1 MAKQSYLTKLIS
13 ITLALIVLL
22 AGLSVCMTANAATMK
37 YNIDYGKKASLT
49 LYKYEMSDTSKAT
62 HGGTG
67 EKNDEQYIP
76 ADAKRLPDVT
86 FTIRKVA
93 ELYSYFK
100 PDGVSL
106 PTAAAAKAMAPIGN
120 PVSKKTDAN
129 GVASFTDLPLG
140 IYYVE
145 EVAGPSQITK
155 KIEPFVLSLPITNA
169 SGTEWLYDVHSY
181 PKNQTSYSDIKILK
195 KDLSTGTALANA
207 EFRLEE
213 STDGSTYKSRIASV
227 KSGSNGMIEI
237 ASLDANKFYRLV
249 ETKAPSTEYILV
261 RNVTTPFYI
270 DADGQMFTGWT
281 SVANKKPVGGTAV
294 PNNTLELNNEKPTI
308 HKSVL
313 SAAKGEE
320 GVDTTKKIGDTVN
333 WKIKTSIPS
342 LKEDLEVMK
351 VYKITDTMTKGLSY
365 KSASL
370 MLDDKKALAV
380 NTDYTVSQ
388 SGLTVTFDIK
398 PASLIGY
405 HEVEVYFDTVLN
417 SEAAIATD
425 IPNTSVLEY
434 SNTATSTHKIDS
446 EEPTVHTGEYK
457 FKKKD
462 AQGNPIKGVQFAV
475 YADEQSAKNGA
486 NAIMTAES
494 NDEGIVSFKGLAY
507 GKFAKTAAQ
516 KAADGVDGGST
527 DYWINEIK
535 TGNGYNLLKEP
546 VKITVNKTSGDVTK
560 TYPMINIDT
569 PKLTPTG
576 GAAYG
581 VMIGGAGIAVLGAA
595 LVWILVKAKK
605 KNKKDAAE

>member
-1 MAKQSYLTKLIS
+1 MIKKSYLTKVIS
-13 ITLALIVLL
+13 ITLALMVLL
-22 AGLSVCMTANAATMK
+22 AGLSISMTAGAATMK
-37 YNIDYGKKASLT
+37 YNIDFSKKASLT
-49 LYKYEMSDTSKAT
+49 LYKYEMSDTSQAT

-76 ADAKRLPDVT
+76 SDATRLAGVT
-86 FTIRKVA
+86 FNIRKVA
-93 ELYSYFK
+93 ELSSYFK

-106 PTAAAAKAMAPIGN
+106 PTAVEAKQMSPIGN
-120 PVSKKTDAN
+120 PISKTTNAN
-129 GVASFTDLPLG
+129 GVATFTDLPLG

-145 EVAGPSQITK
+145 EGAGPSQITK
-155 KIEPFVLSLPITNA
+155 KIAPFVLSLPLTNA
-169 SGTEWLYDVHSY
+169 AGTEWLYDVYSY

-195 KDLSTGTALANA
+195 KDLSTGKALANA

-213 STDGSTYKSRIASV
+213 STDGSTYKTKIATV

-249 ETKAPSTEYILV
+249 ETKAPSAEYILV
-261 RNVTTPFYI
+261 RNITTPFYI
-270 DADGQMFTGWT
+270 NAEGQMINGWT
-281 SVANKKPVGGTAV
+281 SISNKKPVGGTAV
-294 PNNTLELNNEKPTI
+294 PNNTLELNNEKPEI
-308 HKSVL
+308 HKYVL
-313 SAAKGEE
+313 SGTKGTE

-342 LKEDLEVMK
+342 LKADLEVMK

-365 KSASL
+365 KTATL
-370 MLDDKKALAV
+370 MLDDTKTLVA

-405 HEVEVYFDTVLN
+405 KEVEVYFDTILN

-425 IPNTSVLEY
+425 IPNTSALEY
-434 SNTATSTHKIDS
+434 SNTATSTYKIES
-446 EEPTVHTGEYK
+446 EKPTVHTGEYK

-462 AQGNPIKGVQFAV
+462 AKGNPIKGVRFAV
-475 YADEQSAKNGA
+475 YANEESAKNGT

-494 NDEGIVSFKGLAY
+494 NDDGIVSFKGLAY

-516 KAADGVDGGST
+516 KATNGVDNGST

-535 TGNGYNLLKEP
+535 TGNGYNLLKDP
-546 VKITVNKTSGDVTK
+546 VKITVNKTSGDETK
-560 TYPMINIDT
+560 TFPVVNTDT

-581 VMIGGAGIAVLGAA
+581 VMIACGGIGVLGLAIFW
-595 LVWILVKAKK
+595 LIRKSRKSKNNAK
-605 KNKKDAAE
+605 

>member
-1 MAKQSYLTKLIS
+1 MNKKSHLTKIIS
-13 ITLALIVLL
+13 ITIALIVLL
-22 AGLSVCMTANAATMK
+22 AGLSIGVTANAATMK
-37 YNIDYGKKASLT
+37 YNIDYSKTATLT
-49 LYKYEMSDTSKAT
+49 LYKYEMSDVSKAT
-62 HGGTG
+62 HGSTG

-76 ADAKRLPDVT
+76 SDAKRLAGVT
-86 FTIRKVA
+86 FTVRKVA
-93 ELYSYFK
+93 ELSTYFK

-106 PTAAAAKAMAPIGN
+106 PTASAAKSMSPIGN
-120 PVSKKTDAN
+120 PVSKKTDSN
-129 GVASFTDLPLG
+129 GVAVFSDLPLG

-145 EVAGPSQITK
+145 ETSGPSQITK
-155 KIEPFVLSLPITNA
+155 KIEPFVLSLPLTNA
-169 SGTEWLYDVHSY
+169 AGTEWLYDVYSY
-181 PKNQTSYSDIKILK
+181 PKNQTSYSNIKILK
-195 KDLSTGTALANA
+195 KDLSTGKALANA

-213 STDGSTYKSRIASV
+213 STDGSTYKTKVATV

-237 ASLDANKFYRLV
+237 ASLESSRFYRLV
-249 ETKAPSTEYILV
+249 ETKAPSAEYILV
-261 RNVTTPFYI
+261 RDVTTPFYI
-270 DADGQMFTGWT
+270 DAEGQMFTGWT
-281 SVANKKPVGGTAV
+281 SISNKKPVGGTAV

-308 HKSVL
+308 HKYVL
-313 SAAKGEE
+313 SGTKGTE

-333 WKIKTSIPS
+333 WKIKTLIPS

-351 VYKITDTMTKGLSY
+351 VYKIVDTMTKGLSY
-365 KSASL
+365 KTASL
-370 MLDDKKALAV
+370 MLDDKKALVA

-405 HEVEVYFDTVLN
+405 KEVEVYFDTILN

-425 IPNTSVLEY
+425 IPNTSELEY
-434 SNTATSTHKIDS
+434 SNTATSTYKIKS

-462 AQGNPIKGVQFAV
+462 AKGNPIKGVKFAV
-475 YADEQSAKNGA
+475 YFNEESAKNGT

-494 NDEGIVSFKGLAY
+494 NADGIVSFKGLAY

-516 KAADGVDGGST
+516 KAADGVDNGST

-535 TGNGYNLLKEP
+535 TGNGYNLLKDP
-546 VKITVNKTSGDVTK
+546 VKITVNKTSGDDTK
-560 TYPMINIDT
+560 TFPVINTDT

-581 VMIGGAGIAVLGAA
+581 FMIAGAGVGVLGFAIFW
-595 LVWILVKAKK
+595 LVRKHKKSKNDAK
-605 KNKKDAAE
+605 

>member
-1 MAKQSYLTKLIS
+1 MIKKSYLTKVIS
-13 ITLALIVLL
+13 ITLALMVLL
-22 AGLSVCMTANAATMK
+22 AGFSVSMTAGAATMK
-37 YNIDYGKKASLT
+37 YNIDYSKKASLT

-76 ADAKRLPDVT
+76 SDATRLAGVT
-86 FTIRKVA
+86 FNIRKVA

-106 PTAAAAKAMAPIGN
+106 PTVAEAKQMSPIGN
-120 PVSKKTDAN
+120 PISKTTDAN
-129 GVASFTDLPLG
+129 GVATFTDLPLG

-145 EVAGPSQITK
+145 EGAGPSQITK
-155 KIEPFVLSLPITNA
+155 KIAPFVLSLPLTNA
-169 SGTEWLYDVHSY
+169 AGTEWLYDVYSY

-195 KDLSTGTALANA
+195 KDLSTGKALANA

-213 STDGSTYKSRIASV
+213 STDGSTYKTKIATV

-237 ASLDANKFYRLV
+237 ASLDTNKFYRLV
-249 ETKAPSTEYILV
+249 ETKAPSAEYILV
-261 RNVTTPFYI
+261 RTITTPFYI
-270 DADGQMFTGWT
+270 DAEGQMFTGWT
-281 SVANKKPVGGTAV
+281 SISNKKPVGGTAV

-313 SAAKGEE
+313 SGTKGDE

-333 WKIKTSIPS
+333 WKIKTSVPS

-351 VYKITDTMTKGLSY
+351 VYKIADTMTKGLSY
-365 KSASL
+365 KTASI
-370 MLDDKKALAV
+370 MLDDTKTLVA

-398 PASLIGY
+398 PTSLIGY
-405 HEVEVYFDTVLN
+405 KEVEVYFDTILN

-425 IPNTSVLEY
+425 IPNSSDLEY
-434 SNTATSTHKIDS
+434 SNTATSTYKIES
-446 EEPTVHTGEYK
+446 EKPTVHTGEYK

-462 AQGNPIKGVQFAV
+462 AAGNPIKGVQFAV
-475 YADEQSAKNGA
+475 YATQEAAQSGTG
-486 NAIMTAES
+486 AIMTAES
-494 NDEGIVSFKGLAY
+494 DDEGIVSFKGLAY

-516 KAADGVDGGST
+516 KESDGVDNGST

-535 TGNGYNLLKEP
+535 TGNGYNLLKDP

-560 TYPMINIDT
+560 TFPVVNTDT

-581 VMIGGAGIAVLGAA
+581 VMIACAGVGVLGFAII
-595 LVWILVKAKK
+595 WIIRKSK
-605 KNKKDAAE
+605 KNRTNAK

>member
-1 MAKQSYLTKLIS
+1 MKSTVFRKAVSIVIAAMVLVSMLTLGIS
-13 ITLALIVLL
+13 A
-22 AGLSVCMTANAATMK
+22 SAATMK
-37 YNIDYGKKASLT
+37 YNIDTTRKASLR
-49 LYKYEMSDTSKAT
+49 LYKYEMADTSAAT
-62 HGGTG
+62 TAGTG
-67 EKNDEQYIP
+67 EYSDNVNVP
-76 ADAKRLPDVT
+76 AGATVLPGVT
-86 FTIRKVA
+86 FKIWKIADLTQ
-93 ELYSYFK
+93 YFK

-106 PTAAAAKAMAPIGN
+106 PTASSAKSMSPIGN
-120 PVSKKTDAN
+120 PISKKTDAN
-129 GVASFTDLPLG
+129 GVAVFSDLPLG

-145 EVAGPSQITK
+145 ETSGPSQITK
-155 KIEPFVLSLPITNA
+155 KIEPFVLSLPLTNA
-169 SGTEWLYDVHSY
+169 AGTEWLYDVYSY

-195 KDLSTGTALANA
+195 KDLSTGKALANA

-213 STDGSTYKSRIASV
+213 STDGSTYKTKVATV
-227 KSGSNGMIEI
+227 KSGSNGMI
-237 ASLDANKFYRLV
+237 
-249 ETKAPSTEYILV
+249 
-261 RNVTTPFYI
+261 YI
-270 DADGQMFTGWT
+270 DAEGQMFTGWT
-281 SVANKKPVGGTAV
+281 SISNKKPVGGTAV

-308 HKSVL
+308 HKYVL
-313 SAAKGEE
+313 SGTKGTE

-351 VYKITDTMTKGLSY
+351 VYKIVDTMSKGLSY
-365 KSASL
+365 KTASL
-370 MLDDKKALAV
+370 MLEDKKTLAA

-405 HEVEVYFDTVLN
+405 KEVEVYFDTILN

-425 IPNTSVLEY
+425 IPNTSY
-434 SNTATSTHKIDS
+434 KIKS

-462 AQGNPIKGVQFAV
+462 AKGNPIKGVKFAV
-475 YADEQSAKNGA
+475 YSNEESAKNGT

-494 NDEGIVSFKGLAY
+494 NADGIVSFKGLAY

-516 KAADGVDGGST
+516 KAADGVDNGST

-535 TGNGYNLLKEP
+535 TGNGYNLLKDP
-546 VKITVNKTSGDVTK
+546 VKITVNKTSGDDTK
-560 TYPMINIDT
+560 TFPVINTDT

-581 VMIGGAGIAVLGAA
+581 FMIAGAGVGVLGFAIFW
-595 LVWILVKAKK
+595 LVRKHKKSKNDAK
-605 KNKKDAAE
+605 